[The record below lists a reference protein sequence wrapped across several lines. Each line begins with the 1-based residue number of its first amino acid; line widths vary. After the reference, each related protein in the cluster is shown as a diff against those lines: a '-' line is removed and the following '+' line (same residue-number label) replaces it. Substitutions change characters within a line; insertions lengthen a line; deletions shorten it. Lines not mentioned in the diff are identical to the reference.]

1 MGKRKF
7 RISLILI
14 LFALCSLQAY
24 CQDKEAERFTNRIE
38 NIAQEYYRIGDYSRA
53 LEGYLMLDSI
63 RPENTLY
70 KYHIGICYLNSSA
83 KSRAYPY
90 LEFVYQQE
98 DAPDDIMFELARA
111 FHLGMEFDKAIIMYE
126 SYKKQIQFINPENRK
141 NKATETEINH
151 FIQQCRNGLRYVK
164 DPFLNTSI
172 TNLGPNINSEYDDF
186 GPLLNKNE
194 DVLIYTSKR
203 KATKKTKSDPLTGQ
217 YYENVFI
224 SHRTNGSWEEVSSI
238 GQSINQD
245 NLHNSAV
252 GLSPGGE
259 LLFLY
264 MGNDD
269 RFSSRISGDLYISSA
284 QNGQWQN
291 PMKIEAINSKS
302 WESSATV
309 SEDESILVISSDR
322 QGGYGGTDLYI
333 SRKDQAG
340 NWTTPENLGA
350 YVNTKYEEDGPFL
363 HPDGNKLYFSSKGHT
378 SMGGYDIFYT
388 EYKEDKKR
396 WTRPMNMGFPINSA
410 DDDVYFVWSA
420 DGERAY
426 FSSQRGDSY
435 GNTDIYMLTREDD
448 EKMLAIASGEVR
460 DKIDLSPVS
469 AEIIVRDE
477 MNNNLIGIFQTEK
490 QKGTFSISLASGRK
504 YRIAIEAQG
513 YRNEDFLLN
522 VQKKSG
528 PAEIIKNV
536 TLTRKE

>member
-1 MGKRKF
+1 MEKRKF
-7 RISLILI
+7 LISLVLI
-14 LFALCSLQAY
+14 LFTLCSFQAY
-24 CQDKEAERFTNRIE
+24 SQDKEAERFTNRIE

-63 RPENTLY
+63 QPGNTLY

-83 KSRAYPY
+83 KSLAYPY

-98 DAPDDIMFELARA
+98 DAPENIMFELARA
-111 FHLGMEFDKAIIMYE
+111 FHLGMEFEKAIIMYE
-126 SYKKQIQFINPENRK
+126 SYKIQIQFIALENRSK
-141 NKATETEINH
+141 KVTETEIDH
-151 FIQQCRNGLRYVK
+151 FIQQCRNGLRYIK

-172 TNLGPNINSEYDDF
+172 TNLGANINSEYDDF
-186 GPLLNKNE
+186 APLLNKNE

-224 SHRTNGSWEEVSSI
+224 SHRTNGSWQEALSI
-238 GQSINQD
+238 GQPINKD

-252 GLSPGGE
+252 GLSPDGE

-291 PMKIEAINSKS
+291 PVTIEAINSKS

-333 SRKDQAG
+333 SRKDQVG
-340 NWTTPENLGA
+340 NWSTPENLGA
-350 YVNTKYEEDGPFL
+350 YINTKYDEDGPFL
-363 HPDGNKLYFSSKGHT
+363 HPDGNKLYFSSKGHS

-388 EYKEDKKR
+388 EYREDKKR
-396 WTRPMNMGFPINSA
+396 WTRPVNMGFPINSA

-426 FSSQRGDSY
+426 FSSQREDSY

-448 EKMLAIASGEVR
+448 GIMLAIASGEVR

-522 VQKKSG
+522 VQNKSG
-528 PAEIIKNV
+528 PSEIIKNV

>member
-1 MGKRKF
+1 MEKRKF
-7 RISLILI
+7 LISLVLI
-14 LFALCSLQAY
+14 LFTLCSFQAY
-24 CQDKEAERFTNRIE
+24 SQDKEAERFTNRIE

-63 RPENTLY
+63 QPGNTLY

-83 KSRAYPY
+83 KSLAYPY

-98 DAPDDIMFELARA
+98 DAPENIMFELARA
-111 FHLGMEFDKAIIMYE
+111 FHLGMEFEKAIIMYE
-126 SYKKQIQFINPENRK
+126 SYKIQIQFIALENRSK
-141 NKATETEINH
+141 KVTETEIDH
-151 FIQQCRNGLRYVK
+151 FIQQCRNGLRYIK

-172 TNLGPNINSEYDDF
+172 TNLGANINSEYDDF
-186 GPLLNKNE
+186 APLLNKNE
-194 DVLIYTSKR
+194 DALIYTSKR

-224 SHRTNGSWEEVSSI
+224 SHHTNGSWQEALSI
-238 GQSINQD
+238 GQPINQD

-252 GLSPGGE
+252 GLSPDGE

-291 PMKIEAINSKS
+291 PMTIEAINSKS

-333 SRKDQAG
+333 SRKDQVG
-340 NWTTPENLGA
+340 NWSTPENLGA
-350 YVNTKYEEDGPFL
+350 YINTKYDEDGPFL
-363 HPDGNKLYFSSKGHT
+363 HPDGNKLYFSSKGHS

-388 EYKEDKKR
+388 EYREDKKR
-396 WTRPMNMGFPINSA
+396 WTRPVNMGFPINSA

-420 DGERAY
+420 DGDRAY
-426 FSSQRGDSY
+426 FSSQREDSY

-448 EKMLAIASGEVR
+448 GIMLAIASGEVR

-522 VQKKSG
+522 VQNKSG
-528 PAEIIKNV
+528 PSEIIKNV